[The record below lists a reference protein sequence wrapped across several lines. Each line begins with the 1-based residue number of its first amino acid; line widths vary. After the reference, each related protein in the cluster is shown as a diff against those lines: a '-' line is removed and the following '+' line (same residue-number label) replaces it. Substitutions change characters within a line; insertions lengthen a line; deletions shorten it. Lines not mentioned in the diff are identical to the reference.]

1 MEDPSIVGLDKIIE
15 TYQKRI
21 AEIGIAKPARF
32 ASILQTFKTYVKTE
46 IEGQNSYGLLLI
58 LTDGNAAD
66 MEQTKDVLVSLS
78 DLPCSVVIVGLKPQS
93 SDKMIELD
101 GDDYALR
108 NAKGQ
113 ETARDIVQFVNLKE
127 ALEDNNLEQLIGQ
140 EIPLQ
145 VCQYMWSQE
154 DQNP

>member
-1 MEDPSIVGLDKIIE
+1 
-15 TYQKRI
+15 
-21 AEIGIAKPARF
+21 
-32 ASILQTFKTYVKTE
+32 
-46 IEGQNSYGLLLI
+46 
-58 LTDGNAAD
+58 
-66 MEQTKDVLVSLS
+66 
-78 DLPCSVVIVGLKPQS
+78 
-93 SDKMIELD
+93 MIELD